1 METSCWCPSGHQY
14 GGRKL
19 TDTSVVEFCY
29 YIEKRNVFTPGPR
42 HITINILSNARTVQ
56 VAKAYRIGHLLT
68 YTTALFGR
76 LFHVTQQKS
85 LHLVQNEE
93 SVELT
98 L

>member
-1 METSCWCPSGHQY
+1 MEKSCWCPSGHQY

-19 TDTSVVEFCY
+19 TDTSVVEFRY

-56 VAKAYRIGHLLT
+56 VAKAYRKSHLLT
-68 YTTALFGR
+68 YARAVSGR
-76 LFHVTQQKS
+76 CFYVTQQKS